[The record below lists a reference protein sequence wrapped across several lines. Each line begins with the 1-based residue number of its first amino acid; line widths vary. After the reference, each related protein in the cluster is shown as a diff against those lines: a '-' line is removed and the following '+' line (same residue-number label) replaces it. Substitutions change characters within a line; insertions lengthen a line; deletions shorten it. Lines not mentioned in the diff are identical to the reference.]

1 MHELSIAE
9 GIVDIVAEASEKQG
23 DARVTA
29 VHLRLGALAG
39 VVEEALLFSFEVAAA
54 GTAAEKAELRIERV
68 PVTVYCPLCQMERI
82 LPGPQPVSCPECGTP
97 TPRVIAGTELEVVAL
112 EVESE

>member
-9 GIVDIVAEASEKQG
+9 GIVDIVAEASHKQG
-23 DARVTA
+23 DARITA

-39 VVEEALLFSFEVAAA
+39 VVEEALRFSFEVAAA

>member
-9 GIVDIVAEASEKQG
+9 GIVDIVAEASAKQG

-68 PVTVYCPLCQMERI
+68 PVTVYCPLCQRERV
-82 LPGPQPVSCPECGTP
+82 LPGRQPVACPECGTP
-97 TPRVIAGTELEVVAL
+97 TPRVIAGTELEVIAL
-112 EVESE
+112 ELEGD